1 MLFIVRQMNVKSDTS
16 LKPRQLT
23 AIRLLALGTPANQVA
38 EELDVSTMTIYRW
51 TRQTE
56 FQEKL
61 STIASSGLVEITKM
75 MNAATLTAIETLQET
90 MCNMAEPTSTRM
102 KAALGVLSTTASV
115 NSVLEKSLKHRV
127 GDFALQERWNRG
139 STFDSSGNRIG
150 GDVTKECYGPL
161 Y

>member
-1 MLFIVRQMNVKSDTS
+1 MKSETS

-38 EELDVSTMTIYRW
+38 EELDVSAMTIYRW

-61 STIASSGLVEITKM
+61 NSLTSSGLAEIAKM
-75 MNAATLTAIETLQET
+75 MSAATLTAIETLQET
-90 MCNMAEPTSTRM
+90 MCDLREPTSTRM
-102 KAALGVLSTTASV
+102 KAALGILSTTASV
-115 NSVLEKSLKHRV
+115 NGMLEKGLKHRE
-127 GDFALQERWNRG
+127 GDFSLQERWDRG

-150 GDVTKECYGPL
+150 VDASGECFSQL
-161 Y
+161 N